1 MSEPFLRD
9 LILVSLGLGQTVDK
23 ICLAELCYRA
33 GNLKPQSKVS
43 GGKKKKKRNK
53 KYLIKLIFSLIENIK
68 LPKYH

>member
-9 LILVSLGLGQTVDK
+9 LILVSLGLGQTLDK

-43 GGKKKKKRNK
+43 GGKRKKKKKQKVFNK
-53 KYLIKLIFSLIENIK
+53 INF
-68 LPKYH
+68 